1 MVFPISNPTSL
12 PDIATTPSQKI
23 RTDAVNKVT
32 PVVLND
38 QVSVDPRTAVNLAIP
53 AGQLDESALARN
65 PLADANIQ
73 TSNLGIDQTLA
84 GQTQNQAATISR
96 TLLDPLSS
104 QLSQLLITVDEQK
117 SPEQMTV
124 AWPNSQPNQ
133 SVSQDQAAGTT
144 AKQGMNNL
152 LNHLIQSPM
161 FSAQELTAT
170 LANVSQTTSAE
181 ETARLRQKVI
191 ELLDNISADTPA
203 AKEGAKLLLHGILQ
217 WQGDLL
223 PGVQAKIRREDAWES
238 DVHHPGQVIKGSKI
252 SVELGLPN
260 SGTFKVVGTQFGE
273 VVRLQIDPS
282 PGSQKDFSNHLADLT
297 TRLQEQ
303 VDLPVAYRIGD
314 AND

>member
-23 RTDAVNKVT
+23 RADAVNKVA

-53 AGQLDESALARN
+53 AGQLAESALARN
-65 PLADANIQ
+65 PLADANAQ
-73 TSNLGIDQTLA
+73 LGQLSAEQVLEGQSQNLAT
-84 GQTQNQAATISR
+84 TISK
-96 TLLDPLSS
+96 TLLDPLAPD
-104 QLSQLLITVDEQK
+104 LGQLLIALDAQK
-117 SPEQMTV
+117 SSEQLVVT
-124 AWPNSQPNQ
+124 WPTNQ
-133 SVSQDQAAGTT
+133 SAPESPIAGSSI
-144 AKQGMNNL
+144 KQGMDSL
-152 LNHLIQSPM
+152 LQGLIQSPM
-161 FSAQELTAT
+161 FSAQELAAT
-170 LANVSQTTSAE
+170 LGGFNQTLNIE
-181 ETARLRQKVI
+181 ETALLRKKVTD
-191 ELLDNISADTPA
+191 LLDNISTDTPA
-203 AKEGAKLLLHGILQ
+203 TKEGAKLLLHGILQ

-252 SVELGLPN
+252 SVELGLPY

-282 PGSQKDFSNHLADLT
+282 PSSQKDFSNHLADLT

-303 VDLPVAYRIGD
+303 VDLPVAYRIGG

>member
-23 RTDAVNKVT
+23 RADAVNKVA

-53 AGQLDESALARN
+53 AGQLAESALARN
-65 PLADANIQ
+65 PLADANAQ
-73 TSNLGIDQTLA
+73 LGQLSAEQVLEGQPQNLAT
-84 GQTQNQAATISR
+84 TISK
-96 TLLDPLSS
+96 TLLDPLAPD
-104 QLSQLLITVDEQK
+104 LGQLLIALDAQK
-117 SPEQMTV
+117 SSEQLVVT
-124 AWPNSQPNQ
+124 WPTNQ
-133 SVSQDQAAGTT
+133 SAPESPIAGSSI
-144 AKQGMNNL
+144 KQGMDSL
-152 LNHLIQSPM
+152 LQGLIQSPM
-161 FSAQELTAT
+161 FSAQELAAT
-170 LANVSQTTSAE
+170 LGGFNQTLNIE
-181 ETARLRQKVI
+181 ETALLRKKVTD
-191 ELLDNISADTPA
+191 LLDNISTDTPA
-203 AKEGAKLLLHGILQ
+203 TKEGAKLLLHGILQ
-217 WQGDLL
+217 WQGNLI

-238 DVHHPGQVIKGSKI
+238 DLHHPGQVIKGSKI

-282 PGSQKDFSNHLADLT
+282 PSSQKDFSNHLADLT

-303 VDLPVAYRIGD
+303 VDLPVAYRIGG

>member
-23 RTDAVNKVT
+23 RTDAVNKVA

-65 PLADANIQ
+65 PLADANAQ
-73 TSNLGIDQTLA
+73 LGQLSAEQVLEGQPQNLAT
-84 GQTQNQAATISR
+84 TISK
-96 TLLDPLSS
+96 TLLDPLAPD
-104 QLSQLLITVDEQK
+104 LGQLLIALDAQK
-117 SPEQMTV
+117 SSEQLVVT
-124 AWPNSQPNQ
+124 WPTNQ
-133 SVSQDQAAGTT
+133 SAPESPIAGSSI
-144 AKQGMNNL
+144 KQGMDSL
-152 LNHLIQSPM
+152 LQGLIQSPM
-161 FSAQELTAT
+161 FSAQELAAT
-170 LANVSQTTSAE
+170 LGGFNQTLNIE
-181 ETARLRQKVI
+181 ETALLRKKVTD
-191 ELLDNISADTPA
+191 LLDNISTDTPA
-203 AKEGAKLLLHGILQ
+203 TKEGAKLLLHGILQ
-217 WQGDLL
+217 WQGNLI

-238 DVHHPGQVIKGSKI
+238 DLHHPGQVIKGSKI

-282 PGSQKDFSNHLADLT
+282 PSSQKDFSNHLADLT

-303 VDLPVAYRIGD
+303 VDLPVAYRIGG